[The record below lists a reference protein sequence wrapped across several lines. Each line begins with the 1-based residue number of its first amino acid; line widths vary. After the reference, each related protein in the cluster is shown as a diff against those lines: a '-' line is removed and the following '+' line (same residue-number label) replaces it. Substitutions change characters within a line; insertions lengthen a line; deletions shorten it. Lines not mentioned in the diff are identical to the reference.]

1 MYTRF
6 AKYER
11 VALSFQKF
19 FDQDELEKRL
29 GRKADLCLVRDM
41 GEVKADRKNL
51 EKTNGCIDNLN
62 ERVKYLAVL
71 QNELAMILEP
81 IKNSVHNFDE
91 ATKKKL
97 YGKLENI

>member
-1 MYTRF
+1 MHTRF
-6 AKYER
+6 ARYDR

-29 GRKADLCLVRDM
+29 GRKADLTLLRDI
-41 GEVKADRKNL
+41 GEAKADNIEL
-51 EKTNGCIDNLN
+51 NKTNSCIDSLN

-81 IKNSVHNFDE
+81 IKNSTGNFDE
-91 ATKKKL
+91 GTKKKL
-97 YGKLENI
+97 SGKLESI